1 MAGTVRILMAAI
13 PQQPRRDDEEDR
25 LLRRW
30 TPALLRTILIV
41 AVVLLGVGL
50 AGSLTVSPGHYAAR
64 FHELQRG
71 IRLRQPEDLSELL
84 AGALAGNSH
93 AICTLGLMVLT
104 LVPIGRVAFTLFVF
118 LMEKDRAYVAMT
130 AYVLTALIVGAML
143 GRIG

>member
-1 MAGTVRILMAAI
+1 MAAI
-13 PQQPRRDDEEDR
+13 SQPPRRDDEEER

-30 TPALLRTILIV
+30 TPAILRTILIV

-71 IRLRQPEDLSELL
+71 IGLRHPEDLRELL
-84 AGALAGNSH
+84 AGALSGYNH

-118 LMEKDRAYVAMT
+118 LIERDRAYVAMT
-130 AYVLTALIVGAML
+130 AYVLAALIIGTML